1 MEHISQ
7 RPQRQAGN
15 IAGVDELGGLADEI
29 CVNACTQWQAS
40 GGVRD
45 LVVHTWGKMKT
56 QGRSDHMVCKT

>member
-15 IAGVDELGGLADEI
+15 IAGVGGLADEI
-29 CVNACTQWQAS
+29 CVNACNQWQAS
-40 GGVRD
+40 GGVQD
-45 LVVHTWGKMKT
+45 VGVHTWGKMNM